1 MKNFLDIDDKIEANQ
16 KALEFYHINY
26 QKIQSKISFLVILYS
41 LISIY
46 IIQILKFPFDK
57 FKEIDSITFIVYII
71 LLLSFLYFFIESI
84 YNTFQIIKP
93 AEVFYANSP
102 NYFYDDIKN
111 QYKDLLKTDDE
122 VILNAYIKQSYLKEL
137 EITLEK
143 NIALYDNKGRY
154 FYNTF
159 VKLLPALIFYVLCSG
174 IVIFNNDNKNEIYI
188 KNYQEIIKFSD
199 SINTI
204 KKTLKM
210 ADEKPKQ
217 TPAKETVKVDPS
229 KVIQTQPRAVKESF
243 NQQIKTDIT
252 SKTKKL

>member
-1 MKNFLDIDDKIEANQ
+1 MRNFLDIDDKIEANQ
-16 KALEFYHINY
+16 KALEFYHTNY
-26 QKIQSKISFLVILYS
+26 QKIQNKISFLVILYS

-46 IIQILKFPFDK
+46 IIQILKFPFEKYNELDP
-57 FKEIDSITFIVYII
+57 ITFIIYII

-93 AEVFYANSP
+93 AEVFYTNNP
-102 NYFYDDIKN
+102 NYFYNDIKS
-111 QYKDLLKTDDE
+111 QYEEILNTDDE
-122 VILNAYIKQSYLKEL
+122 DLLNAYVKQTYLQEL
-137 EITLEK
+137 EVTLEK
-143 NIALYDNKGRY
+143 NIALYDAKGRY

-159 VKLLPALIFYVLCSG
+159 VRLLPALIFYVLCSG
-174 IVIFNNDNKNEIYI
+174 IVIFNSNNENEINI

-199 SINTI
+199 SINAI
-204 KKTLKM
+204 KKTIKM

-217 TPAKETVKVDPS
+217 TPSKETAKVDPS

-243 NQQIKTDIT
+243 NKQIKTDTT